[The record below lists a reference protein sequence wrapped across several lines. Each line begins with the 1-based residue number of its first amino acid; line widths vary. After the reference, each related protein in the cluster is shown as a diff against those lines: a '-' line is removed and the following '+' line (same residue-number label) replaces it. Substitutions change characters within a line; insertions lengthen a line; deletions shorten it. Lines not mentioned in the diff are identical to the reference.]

1 VAYGQNRSGGEQAI
15 CHGVAL
21 PTLLELQSGSRLGL
35 LLLRLSGLHV
45 ASRLAALELLSLL
58 APLFGMLRRRARNL
72 LLQIVGANRVRIDG
86 STAGLPA
93 QAAPRAKATAVGRL
107 GLAAASFGADAHGGE
122 FFVTPGDAWLG
133 GRPFDKGRTLGA
145 DEEDARAHERDPKP
159 VGAGHGLVERSRETD
174 EEEVP
179 GVKQRQ
185 VEHEQCTLVQ
195 PLPGRCP
202 QAADDGIGGR
212 RGQDERE
219 QQRGEPDQ
227 VREAEP
233 GSSRTTRPSSGTAS

>member
-1 VAYGQNRSGGEQAI
+1 MAYGQNRSGGEQAI

-45 ASRLAALELLSLL
+45 ASRLAALELLALL
-58 APLFGMLRRRARNL
+58 APLFGMLRRHARNL

-145 DEEDARAHERDPKP
+145 DEEDARAHERDRNQS
-159 VGAGHGLVERSRETD
+159 GRGTALWNEA
-174 EEEVP
+174 
-179 GVKQRQ
+179 VKQTKRKY
-185 VEHEQCTLVQ
+185 
-195 PLPGRCP
+195 P
-202 QAADDGIGGR
+202 AW
-212 RGQDERE
+212 
-219 QQRGEPDQ
+219 
-227 VREAEP
+227 
-233 GSSRTTRPSSGTAS
+233 SRDK